1 MSAFLQS
8 DVGIRLG
15 CFAVVF
21 AAMALWEIIAPCR
34 RLRVRKCPRW
44 GSNLGLL
51 VLNCILMR
59 LVAPLG
65 AVGAAYL
72 AKEIDWGLFNCWDTP
87 AGLALPLSI
96 VLLDLVVYLQHVMF
110 HFVPLFWRF
119 HLVHHADLDFDVT
132 TGLRFHTVEILL
144 SWAIKSAAIP
154 LLGPPAVAV
163 LSFEVLLNAT
173 SMFNHGNV
181 QLPQRVDSLFRW
193 IVVTPA
199 MHRVHHSWEH
209 IEMNCNFGF
218 NLPWWD
224 RLFCTYCDQPRGG
237 HLDMTIGLKQIRDE
251 TRAERLPG
259 MLSLPFTANTTDSE
273 AINEESTSEA
283 NDGRPRNHRN

>member
-1 MSAFLQS
+1 MSALLQS
-8 DVGIRLG
+8 EVGIRMG

-21 AAMALWEIIAPCR
+21 AAMALWELLAPCR
-34 RLRVRKCPRW
+34 RLSIHKPPRW
-44 GSNLGLL
+44 GSNLGLF
-51 VLNCILMR
+51 VLNSLLLR

-72 AKEIDWGLFNCWDTP
+72 AQENAWGLFNRWETP
-87 AGLALPLSI
+87 YEFALLLSI
-96 VLLDLVVYLQHVMF
+96 VSLDLVVYLQHVMF
-110 HFVPLFWRF
+110 HAVPLFWRF
-119 HLVHHADLDFDVT
+119 HLVHHADLDFDIT

-144 SWAIKSAAIP
+144 SWAIKSAAIL
-154 LLGPPAVAV
+154 LLGPPAAAV
-163 LSFEVLLNAT
+163 IGFEVLLNAT

-181 QLPQRVDSLFRW
+181 QLPRRVDSLFRW
-193 IVVTPA
+193 IVVTPD

-218 NLPWWD
+218 NFPWWD
-224 RLFCTYCDQPRGG
+224 RLFSTYRDQPRDG
-237 HLDMTIGLKQIRDE
+237 HLDMTVGLKQIRDE

-259 MLSLPFTANTTDSE
+259 MLSLPFTASTTDSE

-283 NDGRPRNHRN
+283 NDGRPRNH